1 MGHVSILWLLVLSTV
16 LGLMVLRWL
25 AGGGRRVSSN
35 VVLEKIKAGATVVD
49 VRSPGEYQ
57 TEAYPGAVNIPVQ
70 ELDRRLGELRRDQPI
85 VVYCGSGMRSA
96 SAERLLRSRGFADVL
111 NAGRLGQMPR

>member
-1 MGHVSILWLLVLSTV
+1 MGHMSLLWLLVLFALV
-16 LGLMVLRWL
+16 GLMVLRWL
-25 AGGGRRVSSN
+25 AGGGRVSSN
-35 VVLEKIKAGATVVD
+35 GVLEKIKAGATVVD

-57 TEAYPGAVNIPVQ
+57 TDAYPGAVNIPVQ

-96 SAERLLRSRGFADVL
+96 SAERLLRSRGFAGVL
-111 NAGRLGQMPR
+111 NAGRLGQMPK